1 MNFSILFPSRVLIF
15 LLCAVISC
23 QARKKHPALEA
34 SVGVDPKRASCSD
47 TPSPKRKVQ
56 FPDSLAGRSI
66 ASQMEMY
73 TGYIE
78 VTAAPDYLFY
88 WFYPTLDG
96 NDDAPLV
103 VWTNGGPG
111 CSSMEG
117 ASTENSPLVLFDIK
131 EACSSSTCDFTNQ
144 LSTNPYG
151 WNQHAN
157 VLYIDQPRYV
167 GNSFGYGDYTTSS
180 VAAGQDFVTFYT
192 NWLQYFPEFVDRP
205 VVLSGEVHRVFDH
218 LEI

>member
-1 MNFSILFPSRVLIF
+1 M
-15 LLCAVISC
+15 
-23 QARKKHPALEA
+23 
-34 SVGVDPKRASCSD
+34 D
-47 TPSPKRKVQ
+47 
-56 FPDSLAGRSI
+56 
-66 ASQMEMY
+66 MY

-78 VTAAPDYLFY
+78 VTSAPDYLFY

-96 NDDAPLV
+96 NEDAPLV

-117 ASTENSPLVLFDIK
+117 ATTENSPLVLFDMK
-131 EACSSSTCDFTNQ
+131 EACSSSTCDYTNQ

-192 NWLQYFPEFVDRP
+192 NWLQYFPEFVGRP
-205 VVLSGEVHRVFDH
+205 IVLSGEVRFIV
-218 LEI
+218 LKI